1 MSYSHFK
8 SVSEVARKFNIE
20 VVDNYFIKQKE
31 IKGSPY
37 KAMQVLKINHL
48 QIIERI
54 GRVGKRALD
63 IRKIHH
69 TISRLPTKNNHLY

>member
-1 MSYSHFK
+1 MINQ
-8 SVSEVARKFNIE
+8 RKF
-20 VVDNYFIKQKE
+20 
-31 IKGSPY
+31 GSPY
-37 KAMQVLKINHL
+37 KAMQILKINHL

-69 TISRLPTKNNHLY
+69 TISRWLAVDELVES